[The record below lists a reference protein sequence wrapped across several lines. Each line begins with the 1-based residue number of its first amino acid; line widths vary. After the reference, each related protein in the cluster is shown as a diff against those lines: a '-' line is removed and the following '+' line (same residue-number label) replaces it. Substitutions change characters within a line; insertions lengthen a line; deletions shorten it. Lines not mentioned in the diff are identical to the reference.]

1 MKNIMTVVEVAHE
14 LGTSPSRVRNWIE
27 TGALKALTFGT
38 HKKIRSEELARFL
51 NAVEE
56 SGANLCRPIFW
67 NDGELKNEKG
77 VY

>member
-38 HKKIRSEELARFL
+38 HKKIRSEELDRFL

-56 SGANLCRPIFW
+56 SGANLCCPLFW
-67 NDGELKNEKG
+67 KDGELKNEEIIF
-77 VY
+77 